1 MVVVTP
7 RLADSPTAPA
17 SVPPRRVQWWWVA
30 LALAAAVLL
39 VLAVPRFVNTS
50 ATTVPRVTFTN
61 NSRYD
66 FDVAVT
72 DARRDGTVDLGT
84 VRADSSTSFNDV
96 VDQGATWIF
105 AVDTHDAFPFDEHHP
120 DREAWTRLQV
130 GNRLLKEAIE
140 RSWEAD
146 GLLTFNGLLRQGLTG
161 PPPVPASD

>member
-105 AVDTHDAFPFDEHHP
+105 AVDTHDALQLDPSHP
-120 DREAWTRLQV
+120 DAIGWGRLQV
-130 GNRLLKEAIE
+130 ANRQLKEQIE
-140 RSWEAD
+140 QIWEAQ
-146 GLLTFNGLLRQGLTG
+146 GLLTFNGLLRRELEQ
-161 PPPVPASD
+161 S